1 MKIVNKKHL
10 FKVLLFHAIGFVAI
24 TSFILALTVISHDKK
39 EVIAV
44 IVNPALFDKSIYQVS
59 MVVALICF
67 SLTTISLC
75 LSMIR
80 ILGNDYILLYEDFVE
95 GPTESGERI
104 VLSKA
109 QLKHIGLNLLGQFS
123 LQSGEGM
130 IVLPGNAD
138 LSLERELKN
147 KIKNFFNTKSQ
158 KNY

>member
-1 MKIVNKKHL
+1 
-10 FKVLLFHAIGFVAI
+10 
-24 TSFILALTVISHDKK
+24 
-39 EVIAV
+39 
-44 IVNPALFDKSIYQVS
+44 
-59 MVVALICF
+59 
-67 SLTTISLC
+67 
-75 LSMIR
+75 MIR

>member
-1 MKIVNKKHL
+1 MLPLGAVTIRVMVESLSVVPLTSIVVEPRTESL
-10 FKVLLFHAIGFVAI
+10 
-24 TSFILALTVISHDKK
+24 
-39 EVIAV
+39 AV

-75 LSMIR
+75 LSIIR

-123 LQSGEGM
+123 LQSGEGV

-147 KIKNFFNTKSQ
+147 KIKNFFNAKSQ
-158 KNY
+158 KN